1 MWVAMRLSFQLA
13 FALLLT
19 PGLGA
24 VPLPG
29 YLFALLFGFG
39 TGGMSACYS
48 ALAGDSFKGPTFA
61 VIMGF
66 IEISYAL
73 GGVVGPSLAGFAFD
87 LTGSYL
93 LPFSLDILLLFTAI
107 FVSLLIRQAGP
118 ASREG

>member
-1 MWVAMRLSFQLA
+1 MVL
-13 FALLLT
+13 LLLT

-48 ALAGDSFKGPTFA
+48 ALAGDSFKGPTFG

-66 IEISYAL
+66 IEISYAM
-73 GGVVGPSLAGFAFD
+73 GGVVGPSLAGIAFGL
-87 LTGSYL
+87 LTVWTGNL
-93 LPFSLDILLLFTAI
+93 LAAIVGHVLFNMVNLYRLAKE
-107 FVSLLIRQAGP
+107 A
-118 ASREG
+118 